1 MQNTLIELSDESVR
15 QTVRRAAE
23 IMEHTTVDG
32 SSDPH
37 ASVALYLDAAEE
49 AGISR
54 DAMLQALYEQK
65 ILVSADS
72 FQMGEMVF
80 AESEADGNLYPAT
93 VIARGPNS
101 IKAAYKVT
109 GEATVPISSVREFA
123 VLPGTRLQFHHPDFL
138 GVGLWGTGRVNQ
150 YDPVTELL
158 EMSCGGMSFT
168 VPLSNIRLKKQET
181 VKPAPITTVQAK
193 LIQVGIAAGSAGIVI
208 GGLLTWLLTHR

>member
-1 MQNTLIELSDESVR
+1 MQNTLIELSDESIQ

-23 IMEHTTVDG
+23 IMEHEALG
-32 SSDPH
+32 SSADPH

-72 FQMGEMVF
+72 FQIGDMVF

-101 IKAAYKVT
+101 IKAAYKVA
-109 GEATVPISSVREFA
+109 GEATVPAASVREFA
-123 VLPGTRLQFHHPDFL
+123 VIPGTKLQFHHPDCL
-138 GVGLWGTGRVNQ
+138 GAGLWGTGKVSAFH
-150 YDPVTELL
+150 PETEMFD
-158 EMSCGGMSFT
+158 MSYGGTNYS
-168 VPLSNIRLKKQET
+168 VPIANVRIKKPEA
-181 VKPAPITTVQAK
+181 VKSSASATIQARIIQAC
-193 LIQVGIAAGSAGIVI
+193 LISGSAGIVI